1 MAGTYRPA
9 DSAAAAA
16 YSQLEFDALSVH
28 RLKPHCSRTI
38 AMPSR
43 QSFAYVIVTVLIAIT
58 AALLHPLFDIDP
70 QGAQSAARDGGSG
83 AAGLGR

>member
-1 MAGTYRPA
+1 MPFRCIA
-9 DSAAAAA
+9 
-16 YSQLEFDALSVH
+16 
-28 RLKPHCSRTI
+28 LKPHCSRTI

-43 QSFAYVIVTVLIAIT
+43 HSFAYVIVTVLIAIT